1 LLDFLATPARQA
13 AVMEETSHR
22 PWLMPNTRWVLAQT
36 WDDLLFVHWRVP
48 TEMLR
53 PLVPEELSLDEHDG
67 SAWLGITPFVL
78 SSFRLR
84 GTVPLP
90 LLSTFP
96 ELNVRTYVTAEDK
109 PGIWFFS
116 LDTSSR
122 GAVEGARR
130 LYKLP
135 YFLARM
141 SLSFHGD
148 RIEYSSSRR
157 DALRRPFVFS
167 GRYRPK
173 GEPAPPAPGSLEHF
187 LTERYCLY
195 ARDRASLYR
204 AEIHHPP
211 WPLQGAVAE
220 IELNTMPPDGVEL
233 PEEAPLTHFARRQDV
248 VVWPLE
254 RA

>member
-1 LLDFLATPARQA
+1 MAEAD
-13 AVMEETSHR
+13 HR
-22 PWLMPNTRWVLAQT
+22 PWPAPSAPWVLAQT
-36 WDDLLFVHWRVP
+36 WDELLFAHWRVP
-48 TEMLR
+48 AEALR

-78 SSFRLR
+78 SGFRLR

-90 LLSTFP
+90 RLSTFP

-141 SLSFHGD
+141 SVSMRGGW
-148 RIEYSSSRR
+148 IEYSSSRR
-157 DALRRPFVFS
+157 DATRRPFVFS
-167 GRYRPK
+167 GRYRPE
-173 GEPAPPAPGSLEHF
+173 GESAGS
-187 LTERYCLY
+187 
-195 ARDRASLYR
+195 RAQTS
-204 AEIHHPP
+204 
-211 WPLQGAVAE
+211 
-220 IELNTMPPDGVEL
+220 T
-233 PEEAPLTHFARRQDV
+233 F
-248 VVWPLE
+248 
-254 RA
+254 